1 MKRSQR
7 VDKSLVLFRSS
18 FIAKSGESN
27 GLFIIFHEEPRA
39 GWTFF
44 FGAPSLRQ
52 TFVNKRTSAEG
63 PSALSSAR
71 SALNFPHRC
80 VSDRSISLR
89 NAALLWCKGRPRA
102 QWPLIFFRFVIVLL
116 FTPIGQTHFVHL
128 PSSDVSLLAFR
139 LSSQCHRRWMDPMTF
154 FFLRDRRL
162 LRCRPKRTFH
172 QIHRFIMLTAAMPSG
187 HRSDP
192 IQITW
197 PTLEQVSC
205 NEMPFP
211 WKFSPMA
218 ALVKKL
224 SDEWKMCIQN
234 VLRQDWSD

>member
-102 QWPLIFFRFVIVLL
+102 QWPLIFFSFRDRFIVHAHRSNAFCAFAELWRFASRVSFEFPMPPPL
-116 FTPIGQTHFVHL
+116 NGSDEFFFPSGPTAFAL
-128 PSSDVSLLAFR
+128 PSKAYIPSNTS
-139 LSSQCHRRWMDPMTF
+139 
-154 FFLRDRRL
+154 
-162 LRCRPKRTFH
+162 FH
-172 QIHRFIMLTAAMPSG
+172 YADG
-187 HRSDP
+187 
-192 IQITW
+192 
-197 PTLEQVSC
+197 C
-205 NEMPFP
+205 N
-211 WKFSPMA
+211 A
-218 ALVKKL
+218 
-224 SDEWKMCIQN
+224 EW
-234 VLRQDWSD
+234 S